1 MLIGDYDAQSV
12 SFPPRDVSPQSDWHS
27 LFSSPSRPSAGHDSP
42 DATSRAGPQSAES
55 PSTSHPPPHSLSRSI
70 SNDHYS
76 LSSSPCRRP
85 TTPPQTSSQRSHDQS
100 SSGTRKLHLV
110 SSSPLTPASSP
121 APLAHTSSLSPDP
134 LQLLPPPPLQ
144 PPHPHPPWSNLPLAV
159 PSNVLSL
166 PVEIPDDQQPLGRYS
181 FRRREARQLNPYAH
195 DKLLYKQQLKA
206 HPDAI
211 VKFYGPRRRSG
222 SGGAEDGTQDEFI
235 FPLDNADQ
243 DGDYVDIESDGG
255 RKRRRAQ
262 GFDRQNVL
270 GEDGQGLET
279 GHVDEG
285 WLPEALKGL
294 SSSDEDDDEIR
305 KLARRVRR
313 ERERAEALA
322 RAEARRA
329 IAEARQAKIET
340 KQATK
345 RRPKPFPV
353 HDHAEQVSTRSKQ
366 VPSEPSPSPSLLPR
380 ANSEPAMAALSPSP
394 SRSLLRYPGASRASS
409 HSSISNSNPLQS
421 PDFSVY
427 MQQEESYRFD
437 DDDPLFPRNLSPVGR
452 TVTYSAPPS
461 PSGPPNTSG
470 TSALSN
476 TSGIDSESDQ
486 SSTFEMTSK
495 DRKGLRL
502 LKRMMPAAMIARHIG
517 IAKTTHLPAPR
528 ARVAAEEVRVIPG
541 LARVR
546 KGMYRDV
553 EVRGDPESSDAE
565 RPAEAYDDDGKEDTG
580 LGVMDLFSDGHSD
593 VKVRRTRHASPRL
606 KREDDV
612 ISLSDSSMLGSSEE
626 GSGSR
631 SSDDEKTNQ
640 SFFDRPARGPAR
652 ERSLIDWMLSRT
664 RGPSRPK
671 SKPKQSR
678 GSRKSHGSG
687 VPRLNIVTSGARRY
701 GDHHQTL
708 LPFVRANAQHQD
720 RIVNLDQDIVE
731 EGKKRKKK
739 WKRQSKTNQG
749 PQHVSASKHR
759 EGKSSRGRTGLVIE
773 NDDNEIRQALDPGW
787 RAEVE
792 RWNKPVSPARQ
803 PVANRTSVPAAPR
816 SRLYRRTSPRLQ
828 NTLSLPLYFQPQKDD
843 FAPPHRHIVIDM
855 NITLLPSGVKFG
867 ASSYIGKGFLHQ
879 LISVLSGNSE
889 IAPPMSCNLQGL
901 EIGPTTSAAVFS
913 ALLGPLCDRLADAL
927 RNSGTNEEETMKEW
941 EPVTRASSQLLS
953 WLVVHAEDQ
962 EFVALELA
970 LREYSDGLL
979 LVLESLETTL
989 FSLAAHWFVVELS
1002 ARLAAGVKYRLG
1014 SVETGHL
1021 IQSAKQLIRR
1031 LLGIDLQPAFATFHA
1046 CSRRSAELW
1055 QSGHPFWRLLVDL
1068 HPESSP
1074 TGAEASEDVWHTIFS
1089 LCAISQFSVHGLS
1102 TSVFRLPAAWELV
1115 AAALKKIVLTSN
1127 PEQVHQLPQRALK
1140 KRDDYISCV
1149 VCRCFLLWSQW
1160 GWHLDDGIV
1169 MFKSLQEIFRSRNF
1183 ANLLSERSAPMGFLE
1198 NDSHDSVFEIF
1209 LKMVVQAVYLLNA
1222 NVELDAKHRS
1232 AHVKKLLQMA
1242 VPVSPV
1248 PFSRSSPPSAHSLSM
1263 LVNRFSAMVI
1273 AVHLDPTLPNVKFRI
1288 GQARRSCVYG
1298 MMNFAMIVRH
1308 HKIAGGLEEVLGWL
1322 GEMADAL
1329 MDEYKEG
1336 EAGVVGK
1343 KPTTTLIQLL
1353 IGSVRRVIETQ
1364 SLDKGQSRAE
1374 YPDPALLDG
1383 PWVTRVFNP
1392 RTDLITIQQTGIEI
1406 RMLVQ
1411 SFLDAR
1417 LKALPSVQPPP
1428 PPVVESQESQDEY
1441 DKLSLD
1447 LNDEE
1452 LRAVLGEEAEVSTVA
1467 DLKSKE
1473 DALCKVL
1480 DKSIT
1485 PAVYRL
1491 VCKHF
1496 GESERAKSDATSN
1509 KAADDW
1515 IDCWV
1520 GCANVLVQNN
1530 YKDWGLYMKLGQQ
1543 SWEKIID
1550 DSWRRRVG
1558 LRFNLTLLRLDPG
1571 AYNKMK
1577 DDFIAVLLVATL
1589 SCKTTI
1595 EHEFVSVVLSLDG
1608 LQHPLLRAAPFDPIP
1623 GTRKYEVNEGDF
1635 EVARGRLIETVFAN
1649 CATCLRARVDAESQT
1664 YAEMIVMM
1672 LSTMRDIYQSA
1683 EDRAAY
1689 GEFCQRV
1696 FLVSHPRM
1704 SDAVGWGR
1712 EMWG

>member
-1 MLIGDYDAQSV
+1 METAIQNQPGPVYNIHYDA
-12 SFPPRDVSPQSDWHS
+12 
-27 LFSSPSRPSAGHDSP
+27 
-42 DATSRAGPQSAES
+42 
-55 PSTSHPPPHSLSRSI
+55 
-70 SNDHYS
+70 
-76 LSSSPCRRP
+76 
-85 TTPPQTSSQRSHDQS
+85 
-100 SSGTRKLHLV
+100 TR
-110 SSSPLTPASSP
+110 
-121 APLAHTSSLSPDP
+121 
-134 LQLLPPPPLQ
+134 
-144 PPHPHPPWSNLPLAV
+144 
-159 PSNVLSL
+159 
-166 PVEIPDDQQPLGRYS
+166 I
-181 FRRREARQLNPYAH
+181 
-195 DKLLYKQQLKA
+195 
-206 HPDAI
+206 
-211 VKFYGPRRRSG
+211 
-222 SGGAEDGTQDEFI
+222 
-235 FPLDNADQ
+235 
-243 DGDYVDIESDGG
+243 
-255 RKRRRAQ
+255 
-262 GFDRQNVL
+262 
-270 GEDGQGLET
+270 
-279 GHVDEG
+279 
-285 WLPEALKGL
+285 
-294 SSSDEDDDEIR
+294 
-305 KLARRVRR
+305 
-313 ERERAEALA
+313 
-322 RAEARRA
+322 
-329 IAEARQAKIET
+329 
-340 KQATK
+340 
-345 RRPKPFPV
+345 
-353 HDHAEQVSTRSKQ
+353 
-366 VPSEPSPSPSLLPR
+366 
-380 ANSEPAMAALSPSP
+380 
-394 SRSLLRYPGASRASS
+394 
-409 HSSISNSNPLQS
+409 
-421 PDFSVY
+421 
-427 MQQEESYRFD
+427 
-437 DDDPLFPRNLSPVGR
+437 
-452 TVTYSAPPS
+452 
-461 PSGPPNTSG
+461 
-470 TSALSN
+470 
-476 TSGIDSESDQ
+476 
-486 SSTFEMTSK
+486 
-495 DRKGLRL
+495 
-502 LKRMMPAAMIARHIG
+502 
-517 IAKTTHLPAPR
+517 
-528 ARVAAEEVRVIPG
+528 
-541 LARVR
+541 
-546 KGMYRDV
+546 
-553 EVRGDPESSDAE
+553 
-565 RPAEAYDDDGKEDTG
+565 
-580 LGVMDLFSDGHSD
+580 
-593 VKVRRTRHASPRL
+593 
-606 KREDDV
+606 
-612 ISLSDSSMLGSSEE
+612 
-626 GSGSR
+626 
-631 SSDDEKTNQ
+631 
-640 SFFDRPARGPAR
+640 
-652 ERSLIDWMLSRT
+652 
-664 RGPSRPK
+664 
-671 SKPKQSR
+671 
-678 GSRKSHGSG
+678 
-687 VPRLNIVTSGARRY
+687 
-701 GDHHQTL
+701 
-708 LPFVRANAQHQD
+708 
-720 RIVNLDQDIVE
+720 
-731 EGKKRKKK
+731 
-739 WKRQSKTNQG
+739 
-749 PQHVSASKHR
+749 ASKHR
-759 EGKSSRGRTGLVIE
+759 EGKSSRGRTGLVIG
-773 NDDNEIRQALDPGW
+773 NDDTEIRQALDPGW

-803 PVANRTSVPAAPR
+803 PVANRTSVPVAPR

-828 NTLSLPLYFQPQKDD
+828 NKIPLPLYFQPQKEY
-843 FAPPHRHIVIDM
+843 FSLHRHIIIDM

-867 ASSYIGKGFLHQ
+867 ASSYIGKGLLHQ

-889 IAPPMSCNLQGL
+889 IVPPMSCNLQGL

-913 ALLGPLCDRLADAL
+913 ALLGPLCDRLAIAL

-989 FSLAAHWFVVELS
+989 FSLTAHWFVVELS

-1021 IQSAKQLIRR
+1021 IQSAKQLVRR
-1031 LLGIDLQPAFATFHA
+1031 LLGVDLQPAFATFHA
-1046 CSRRSAELW
+1046 AEGDVDVTSLSHRAAELW
-1055 QSGHPFWRLLVDL
+1055 VCLIHLLPSFEISAGAASGHPFWRLLVDL

-1127 PEQVHQLPQRALK
+1127 PEQVYQLPQRALK

-1198 NDSHDSVFEIF
+1198 NGDLGLLSKRDSHDSVFEIF

-1232 AHVKKLLQMA
+1232 THVKKLLQMA

-1288 GQARRSCVYG
+1288 GQARRCVNFKDADDHSRIACVYG

-1417 LKALPSVQPPP
+1417 LKALPAVQPPP

-1467 DLKSKE
+1467 NLKSKE

-1509 KAADDW
+1509 KAADEW

-1608 LQHPLLRAAPFDPIP
+1608 LQHPLLRAALFDPIP

-1696 FLVSHPRM
+1696 FRMLVRHPELVSHPRM

-1712 EMWG
+1712 EITSLPCTVPSFRVAMAGLISPRPLSYLQQTAQFNPYQQQRLAGSALSGFSETPSLGLQPHQQHVIGIHEENKIYALVIDLMDPSTREAALLELSKKREQYDDLALVLWHSFGVMPALLQEIVSVYPLLSPPNLTAHVSNRVCNALALLQCVASHSETRQLFLNAHIPLFLYPFLNTTSKTRPFEYLRLTSLGVIGALVKQNDNNTVIHFLLSTEIIPLCLRIMETGSELSKTVAIFIVQKILLDETGLTYICHTYERFYAVGTVLSNMVNQLVETQAVRLLKHVVRCYLRLSDNMRAREALRACLPEPLRDQTFSVLLKGDMVTKRCLTTLLNNLNEQ